1 MSALTAFPS
10 VTGGASS
17 SAASG
22 AASSTTTVASQNAEA
37 GERFL
42 KLLITQLQNQDPM
55 NPMDNA
61 QLTTQMAQIN
71 TVAGIEKLNDSV
83 NAMSGKLS
91 GLDMSAGLGKLQE
104 TLQGLSGQMLQ
115 SQTLQGAALVGRQVW
130 LDGNALSVQG
140 GAAQGAFDLA
150 GPADAVS
157 VEVLSPSGH
166 VVGKLDLGAQASGRV
181 PFQWTPPEGTDTQGL
196 RYRVNATSGAASVK
210 ATTFAA
216 DRVDAVTTGP
226 DGLMLQLSHN
236 GLTAMSRVKSVS

>member
-1 MSALTAFPS
+1 MSSITAFPS
-10 VTGGASS
+10 ITGGAS

-22 AASSTTTVASQNAEA
+22 ASNAVASQNAEA

-83 NAMSGKLS
+83 NAMSGKLG

-130 LDGNALSVQG
+130 LEGNTLAVHEG
-140 GAAQGAFDLA
+140 RGEGAFDLG

-157 VEVLSPSGH
+157 VEVLSPSGR
-166 VVGKLDLGAQASGRV
+166 VLSTLDLGAQAGGRV
-181 PFQWTPPEGTDTQGL
+181 PFQWTPPQGADVQGL
-196 RYRVNATSGAASVK
+196 RYRVNATSGTASVK
-210 ATTFAA
+210 STSLTS
-216 DRVDAVTTGP
+216 DRVDAVTAGA
-226 DGLMLQLSHN
+226 DGLMLQLARN
-236 GLTAMSRVKSVS
+236 GLTSLSRIKSLS

>member
-1 MSALTAFPS
+1 MSTISAFPS

-17 SAASG
+17 
-22 AASSTTTVASQNAEA
+22 AASSAADASATVASQNAES

-61 QLTTQMAQIN
+61 QLTSQMAQIN

-83 NAMSGKLS
+83 KAMSGKLS
-91 GLDMSAGLGKLQE
+91 GMDMNAGLGKLQE

-115 SQTLQGAALVGRQVW
+115 SQTVQGAALIGRQVW
-130 LDGNALSVQG
+130 LEGNALSVENA
-140 GAAQGAFDLA
+140 AAQGAFDLA

-157 VEVLSPSGH
+157 VEVMSPSGR
-166 VVGKLDLGAQASGRV
+166 VLATLDLGAQARGRV
-181 PFQWTPPEGTDTQGL
+181 PFDWTPPEGADTQGL
-196 RYRVNATSGAASVK
+196 RYRVSASSGTATVK
-210 ATTFAA
+210 ATTFTA

-226 DGLMLQLSHN
+226 DGLMLQLSRN
-236 GLTAMSRVKSVS
+236 GLTAMSRVKSLS

>member
-22 AASSTTTVASQNAEA
+22 TASSASSLASQNAEA

-42 KLLITQLQNQDPM
+42 KLLVTQLQNQDPM

-91 GLDMSAGLGKLQE
+91 GLGKLQE
-104 TLQGLSGQMLQ
+104 TMQGLSGQMLQ

-130 LDGNALSVQG
+130 LEGNALSVQG
-140 GAAQGAFDLA
+140 GAALGAFDLA
-150 GPADAVS
+150 GPAEAVS
-157 VEVLSPSGH
+157 VEILSPSGY
-166 VVGKLDLGAQASGRV
+166 VLSKLDLGAQARGRV
-181 PFQWTPPEGTDTQGL
+181 PFQWTPPEGTGTQGL
-196 RYRVNATSGAASVK
+196 RYRVSATSGAAPVK
-210 ATTFAA
+210 STSFAA

-226 DGLMLQLSHN
+226 DGLMLQLSRN
-236 GLTAMSRVKSVS
+236 GLTAMSRVKSIS

>member
-1 MSALTAFPS
+1 MSSITAFPS
-10 VTGGASS
+10 ITGGASS
-17 SAASG
+17 AASG
-22 AASSTTTVASQNAEA
+22 SSNAVASQNAEA

-83 NAMSGKLS
+83 KDMSGKLA
-91 GLDMSAGLGKLQE
+91 GLDMNAGLGKLQE

-130 LDGNALSVQG
+130 MEGNALSVHD

-157 VEVLSPSGH
+157 VEVLSPSGR
-166 VVGKLDLGAQASGRV
+166 VLSTLDLGAQARGRV
-181 PFQWTPPEGTDTQGL
+181 PFQWSPPEGADVQGL
-196 RYRVNATSGAASVK
+196 RYRVTATSGSASVK
-210 ATTFAA
+210 STTFTA
-216 DRVDAVTTGP
+216 DRVDAVTTGA
-226 DGLMLQLSHN
+226 DGLMLQLSRN
-236 GLTAMSRVKSVS
+236 GLTPLSRVKSLS